1 VTYEEFLLKVPKVEL
16 HIHYEG
22 SIRATTF
29 VELAKKNGVPL
40 ATDDPSRVYEFPIY
54 GFFPVYQS
62 VCDSIVTRDEFTRTT
77 YESLEDGVRFGNLRY
92 REMFVDLRYHLR
104 KGKSYST
111 VIDGMIDGIRAAERD
126 YGVGCRLIPTIDR
139 TEPPGAAVDL
149 VRTMLDNPRDEVI
162 AVGMAS
168 AEALGAP
175 ELFVEAY
182 ELARKGGLHRTAH
195 ACEDGPPKNVATCLD
210 LLHCERIDHGYY
222 VLEDEE
228 LVRRVRDEGV
238 PFNCVI
244 QIASMLWGWRKH
256 PVKEMFERG
265 LKVTVSPDD
274 PTMMHCDL
282 GREYL
287 SVGMVFNFGPK
298 QIRDICLNGVDAAFL
313 DEGERRTLRQELE
326 SKIDELAG
334 KLEDLPPEALAY
346 FREAKN

>member
-1 VTYEEFLLKVPKVEL
+1 MKYEEFLRRVPKAEL
-16 HIHYEG
+16 HLHYEG

-29 VELAKKNGVPL
+29 VELAKKNGIALP
-40 ATDDPSRVYEFPIY
+40 TEDPTLVYEFPIY
-54 GFFPVYQS
+54 GFFPVYEA
-62 VCDSIVTRDEFTRTT
+62 VCDSIVTREEFARTT

-92 REMFVDLRYHLR
+92 REMFIDISYHR
-104 KGKSYST
+104 RRGKPYAT
-111 VIDGMIDGIRAAERD
+111 VVDGMIEGIRAAERD
-126 YGVGCRLIPTIDR
+126 YGVTCRLIPCIDR
-139 TEPPGAAVDL
+139 TKPPAAAVDT
-149 VRTMLDNPRDEVI
+149 VREVLENPRDEVI
-162 AVGMAS
+162 AIGMAA

-182 ELARKGGLHRTAH
+182 ELAAKGGLHRTAH
-195 ACEDGPPKNVATCLD
+195 ACEDGPPKNVAICLD
-210 LLHCERIDHGYY
+210 LLKCERIDHGYY

-256 PVKEMFERG
+256 PFKQMFEKG

-274 PTMMHCDL
+274 PTMMHADL

-298 QIRDICLNGVDAAFL
+298 DIREICLNGVEAAFL
-313 DEGERRTLRQELE
+313 GDDERRTMRREFASE
-326 SKIDELAG
+326 IDSLAAQ
-334 KLEDLPPEALAY
+334 LEDLPPEALAY
-346 FREAKN
+346 FREAKR